1 MAVSGFLEFTL
12 MEPAQSQPEVVF
24 NEAVDALDRATSGW
38 FALDG
43 AVETFPFTID
53 DQLGRYRVLNVY
65 NDPGATFTLI
75 VPSKKRFWNI
85 VNDTPQDMVVKTV
98 AGTGVV
104 VPAWQK
110 CQVYSDGTNVYQ
122 QVTAITT
129 ETAITDGVDLLL
141 GTTNGTRIGTT
152 PAQKLG
158 LFGATPVSQQSAIT
172 PPTGGTT
179 IDAEA
184 RTAINNLIAAL
195 QAIGI
200 TA

>member
-1 MAVSGFLEFTL
+1 MHWT
-12 MEPAQSQPEVVF
+12 
-24 NEAVDALDRATSGW
+24 ATSGW

-53 DQLGRYRVLNVY
+53 DQLARYRVLNVY

-110 CQVYSDGTNVYQ
+110 CQVYSDGANVYQ

-158 LFGATPVSQQSAIT
+158 LFCATPVSQQSAIT

-184 RTAINNLIAAL
+184 RTAINNLITAL
-195 QAIGI
+195 QANGI